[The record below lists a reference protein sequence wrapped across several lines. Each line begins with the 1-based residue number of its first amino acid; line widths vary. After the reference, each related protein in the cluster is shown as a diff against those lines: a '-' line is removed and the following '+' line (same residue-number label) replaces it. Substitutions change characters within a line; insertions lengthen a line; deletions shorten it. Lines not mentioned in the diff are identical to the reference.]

1 VLLDSPPVSPS
12 IMKVTGRGVSM
23 KHGQT
28 GGAFPRRAAVTVL
41 LALSIS
47 PAWCP
52 EAPVL
57 ERLQQAM
64 LGQPMAMSPDEMVAL
79 LASHDVHNL
88 PRDFVPIASAVNEAS
103 RRQGVSPEL
112 VLAVIEAESEFRG
125 DAVSNKGAVGLMQL
139 MPDTAEELAAELDMR
154 WTGGDLLL
162 DPRANINLGTL
173 YLRKMMRSFD
183 DLDHALAAYNR
194 GPYATPP
201 VGFPIPGGETAA
213 FTHRVKELLVLRDS
227 PTPTRS
233 FGEPNPF
240 KASAYFSL

>member
-1 VLLDSPPVSPS
+1 
-12 IMKVTGRGVSM
+12 
-23 KHGQT
+23 
-28 GGAFPRRAAVTVL
+28 VL

-52 EAPVL
+52 EAPVI

-64 LGQPMAMSPDEMVAL
+64 LGPSMDMSADDMIAL
-79 LASHDVHNL
+79 LASHDVRHL
-88 PRDFVPIASAVNEAS
+88 PKDFGRIAGAVNEAS

-154 WTGGDLLL
+154 WTGEDLLL
-162 DPRANINLGTL
+162 DPSANINLGTF

-213 FTHRVKELLVLRDS
+213 FTRRVKELLIQRDS
-227 PTPTRS
+227 PTPARS